1 MKFSIVTPL
10 YNKEKYI
17 AETIDS
23 VLGQTFGDFEM
34 IIVDDSS
41 TDRSAEIVQYYNDPR
56 IKLSSKPNGGV
67 SSARNFGIAR
77 AKGEIVCFL
86 DADDLWEPRYL
97 EEIASMV
104 EKFPDVDFFCTAY
117 NSFIGDVKNV
127 VGHTNLKKFTTDE
140 VLVTDFFAMSLKN
153 KSSIALTSAVSIKR
167 ERLLKLDKWFNEA
180 KSMGEDNDLWVRVA
194 LYTKVAYNNNPLMM
208 YRLFASGGITASKP
222 NIEKSVDYSSY
233 YGYSNNKMLHQFAT
247 LMLYTLAQRC
257 YKQQQYDDAK
267 KCLKKVKGDYLLWRR
282 LILIGCVYFKSIHI

>member
-41 TDRSAEIVQYYNDPR
+41 TDRSAEIVQSYNDPR
-56 IKLSSKPNGGV
+56 IKLSSKPNEGV

-77 AKGEIVCFL
+77 AKGEIVSFL

-194 LYTKVAYNNNPLMM
+194 LYTKVVYNNNPLMM

-257 YKQQQYDDAK
+257 YKQ
-267 KCLKKVKGDYLLWRR
+267 
-282 LILIGCVYFKSIHI
+282 